1 MNDFFKLSE
10 HGTTVGRELMAGATT
25 FAAMAYILVVNPQIM
40 AIAGIDPGASFVATC
55 PLQRSVV
62 FSWGFMPTGR

>member
-25 FAAMAYILVVNPQIM
+25 FAAMAYILV
-40 AIAGIDPGASFVATC
+40 
-55 PLQRSVV
+55 
-62 FSWGFMPTGR
+62 W